1 MAVTRVSPGYPDAIR
16 AVTEGS
22 EYKFGAHPSGAWNPD
37 DPYIGRV
44 LKATH
49 ASQVSGAIT
58 APVAEKGS
66 NLWFPV
72 IHSDLV
78 IDSSSA

>member
-1 MAVTRVSPGYPDAIR
+1 MAVTRVSPGYPYAIR

-22 EYKFGAHPSGAWNPD
+22 EYKFGAHPAGAWNPY

-44 LKATH
+44 LKAAHT
-49 ASQVSGAIT
+49 SQVSSPIA

-66 NLWFPV
+66 DLWLPV
-72 IHSDLV
+72 IHFDLL
-78 IDSSSA
+78 IE